1 MCSKFID
8 PKRSGVFDLSFI
20 FYLFKVLLVLF
31 TFLAFI
37 NVPMAVHTIRND
49 LESNI
54 STVNIQL
61 KWNKETIKMCD
72 HPPPHVRISD
82 CAAYR
87 QMVKKTLPAKIA
99 ADKQELAKFK
109 NQYYAM
115 VVWLPAFIAACF
127 MLIGKY
133 FRSASLVTFIN
144 GAVLVLVPALNTY
157 YPKGHSHFLL
167 MFILII
173 LAFLG
178 HNCSLYLVF
187 DELVQKIK
195 EPSSEK

>member
-1 MCSKFID
+1 MSTMSVD
-8 PKRSGVFDLSFI
+8 PKGAGVLNLSFI
-20 FYLFKVLLVLF
+20 FFLFKVMLVLF
-31 TFLAFI
+31 TFLALI
-37 NVPMAVHTIRND
+37 NVPMAVHTTRND

-54 STVNIQL
+54 RDVNNL
-61 KWNKETIKMCD
+61 IKLDEAYIKKCD
-72 HPPPHVRISD
+72 HPTPHLYLSD
-82 CAAYR
+82 CAATR
-87 QMVKKTLPAKIA
+87 QHVKTLPAKIA

-133 FRSASLVTFIN
+133 FRSASLITFAN
-144 GAVLVLVPALNTY
+144 AAVLALVPALNTY
-157 YPKGHSHFLL
+157 YPTGHSHFVLV
-167 MFILII
+167 FVLII

-187 DELVQKIK
+187 DKPVHKIK
-195 EPSSEK
+195 EPTSDE